1 MEDSFGFSWGFPPTE
16 SQFPLTG
23 FFPFHKGAAAYRF
36 FLHDAISFEK
46 SLRVTIGFGEHED
59 PMFRREFSRRGNT
72 LQFSSTVYWYQTEPH
87 APLPAL
93 PLPPTVPRL
102 PSSRSGPTRRWG
114 PQHRAEPWSS
124 AQEQELPVMKSPV
137 GSS

>member
-23 FFPFHKGAAAYRF
+23 YFPFHKGAAAYRF

-72 LQFSSTVYWYQTEPH
+72 LQFSSTVYWYQTGAAR
-87 APLPAL
+87 APARSS
-93 PLPPTVPRL
+93 PRRRPCSCARAAVL
-102 PSSRSGPTRRWG
+102 ARQGAGGRDSR
-114 PQHRAEPWSS
+114 A
-124 AQEQELPVMKSPV
+124 
-137 GSS
+137 